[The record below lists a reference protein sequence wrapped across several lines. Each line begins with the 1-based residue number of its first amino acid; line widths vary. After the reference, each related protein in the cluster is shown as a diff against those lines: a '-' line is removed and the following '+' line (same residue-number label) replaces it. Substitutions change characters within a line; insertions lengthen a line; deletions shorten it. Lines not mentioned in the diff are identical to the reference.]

1 MRRSHAAR
9 RSRILLRKE
18 VYHYDQDPRIN
29 PRSGVPD
36 DRPRNGCKPGPGRQV
51 GSKTRGEIVD
61 EVDQTGC
68 EAGDQT
74 GCEAGGQTGRK
85 AGGQTGCEAGDQTGC
100 KAGQETVT
108 LVLIHPYHGA
118 VVRLRRDF
126 LVA

>member
-74 GCEAGGQTGRK
+74 GC
-85 AGGQTGCEAGDQTGC
+85 